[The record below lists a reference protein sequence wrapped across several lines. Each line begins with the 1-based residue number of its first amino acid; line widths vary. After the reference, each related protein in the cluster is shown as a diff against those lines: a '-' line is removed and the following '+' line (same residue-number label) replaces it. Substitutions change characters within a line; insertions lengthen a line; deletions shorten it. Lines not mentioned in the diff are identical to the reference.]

1 MSTSDQPNP
10 PTPERYVDALR
21 RVGDLSDNL
30 VQMLRLH
37 FHADNKTATADELA
51 VAGCS
56 LGAWWA
62 CRDKYRIVISQVVI
76 DECSAGDSTA
86 ATERLELLADMEVL
100 ALEGRNRTMR
110 VMNPAASVA
119 FDYGL

>member
-1 MSTSDQPNP
+1 M
-10 PTPERYVDALR
+10 
-21 RVGDLSDNL
+21 
-30 VQMLRLH
+30 
-37 FHADNKTATADELA
+37 
-51 VAGCS
+51 
-56 LGAWWA
+56 
-62 CRDKYRIVISQVVI
+62 I

>member
-1 MSTSDQPNP
+1 MNKPSVYFETTVVGHIAARQQSDIIVAARQ
-10 PTPERYVDALR
+10 
-21 RVGDLSDNL
+21 LSSC
-30 VQMLRLH
+30 R
-37 FHADNKTATADELA
+37 
-51 VAGCS
+51 
-56 LGAWWA
+56 WWA

-76 DECSAGDSTA
+76 DECSAGGSTA